1 MKGGPQQPHLNL
13 STDNLPLVSQ
23 FTVNMWLPTEM
34 IIRKTWNNGS
44 GEFLSSDLDNQIGDS
59 LSLQLNH
66 SRSTTAALE
75 KNLHDLFPS
84 QEDKAYNFGE
94 VAPDNIGLEVLVL
107 PPDPLID
114 IIFVHGFWG
123 GARKSWSKSANPA
136 NFWPKEWL
144 RKDPEFKH
152 ARISSYGYAGDFNHQ
167 DGPHDL
173 SKVGTSLFHEL
184 ESSSYIND
192 NRMVCQ
198 RDPSYGTHLK

>member
-1 MKGGPQQPHLNL
+1 MAA
-13 STDNLPLVSQ
+13 VS
-23 FTVNMWLPTEM
+23 
-34 IIRKTWNNGS
+34 
-44 GEFLSSDLDNQIGDS
+44 FLSSDLDSQIGGS
-59 LSLQLNH
+59 LPLQLNR

-84 QEDKAYNFGE
+84 QDKAYNFE
-94 VAPDNIGLEVLVL
+94 EDTPDNIGLEVLVL

-152 ARISSYGYAGDFNHQ
+152 ARISSYGYAGDFYHQ

-184 ESSSYIND
+184 KSSSYIND

-198 RDPSYGTHLK
+198 RAPGYGNSPQVNQSNTDHSKDIYYPHWPWHGRYRHQKGLHLLTCGTNDH